1 MISILKEALEDQGSP
16 IEGVTE
22 QSPLIGPDALTTS
35 LAFVS
40 IIADIEMTLADEAI
54 EVTLVSEEALSRSQS
69 PFRTLDSLSDYVL
82 ELVPDIG
89 LGRHGNELRKHLSM
103 TKLLKIALVTGARR
117 SIGRHIA
124 EHLLAAGYCVVGASV
139 LY

>member
-1 MISILKEALEDQGSP
+1 MIQKADLFETMISILKEALEDQGSP

-54 EVTLVSEEALSRSQS
+54 EVTLVSEEALSRSPE
-69 PFRTLDSLSDYVL
+69 PFSHPGF
-82 ELVPDIG
+82 LV
-89 LGRHGNELRKHLSM
+89 RLRS
-103 TKLLKIALVTGARR
+103 
-117 SIGRHIA
+117 
-124 EHLLAAGYCVVGASV
+124 
-139 LY
+139 